1 MTKNTKK
8 AEHGDFQ
15 TPEDLARQVCGFLKK
30 NSVAPKS
37 VIEPTCGAGTFF
49 IEALNVFDEAREG
62 YACDIDENYIE
73 LLRNRLP
80 DYGTST
86 QVRIETADFF
96 SKDWESELC
105 DLPEPI
111 LVIGNP
117 PWITNSQ
124 LGQLGSENLPVK
136 LNHKKMKGL
145 DALTGKSNFDISE
158 WMIDRMIE
166 WLQKKRGTVAM
177 LCKTSVARKVLL
189 NAWKNERK
197 MEVATMHL
205 IDSKLHFRISADACL
220 LTVTSS
226 DRRRE
231 DCKVYSHMEADSPI
245 QTIGLREGFLVADI
259 HGYEKTRHLIENS
272 QYYKWRTGIK
282 HDCSKV
288 MELKKTGDGLYVN
301 GLGEIN
307 ELEDMCLYPLLKGSG
322 LANRRDPEKF
332 MLVPQTR
339 IGQETGYLAKAA
351 PKTMEYLKKYGE
363 LLDRRTSSIYRDKPR
378 FSVFGVG
385 DYSFSNWKVAIAAL
399 YKKLEFFVVGPHEG
413 KAVVFDDTVNFFA
426 MDSPEESHRLA
437 DLLNSDT
444 ANDFYSSF
452 IFWDSK
458 RPITVQLLRSLDIDR
473 LSAESGDRHKYSI
486 SKTSRQLLLIQGY

>member
-15 TPEDLARQVCGFLKK
+15 TPADLTRQVCGFLKK

-49 IEALNVFDEAREG
+49 IQALNVFDEAKEG
-62 YACDIDENYIE
+62 YASDIDENYIE
-73 LLRNRLP
+73 VLRNKLL
-80 DYGTST
+80 DYETST

-96 SKDWESELC
+96 SKDWES
-105 DLPEPI
+105 DLHDVPEPI

-117 PWITNSQ
+117 PWVTNSQ

-158 WMIDRMIE
+158 WMIDRMIK

-177 LCKTSVARKVLL
+177 LCKTSVARKVLV
-189 NAWKNERK
+189 NAWRNDRR

-205 IDSKLHFRISADACL
+205 IDSKLHFQISADACL

-226 DRRRE
+226 DKRHK
-231 DCKVYSHMEADSPI
+231 DCKVYSHLEADGPI
-245 QTIGLREGFLVADI
+245 QTIGFREGLLVADI
-259 HGYEKTRHLIENS
+259 HGYKKTRHLIENS
-272 QYYKWRTGIK
+272 QYYRWRTGIK

-288 MELKKTGDGLYVN
+288 MELKRAGDGLYVN
-301 GLGEIN
+301 GLGETN
-307 ELEDMCLYPLLKGSG
+307 ELEDLCLYPLLKGSD
-322 LANRRDPEKF
+322 LANRRDPKKF

-351 PKTMEYLKKYGE
+351 PKTMEYLEKYGE
-363 LLDRRTSSIYRDKPR
+363 FLDRRTSSIYRDKPR

-399 YKKLEFFVVGPHEG
+399 YKKLEFFVVGPQEG
-413 KAVVFDDTVNFFA
+413 KAVVFDDTINFIA
-426 MDSPEESHRLA
+426 MDSPGESHRLA
-437 DLLNSDT
+437 DLLNSDA

-473 LSAESGDRHKYSI
+473 LSAESGTMYKYSI